1 MPKPDIR
8 RYTLEQIREMNRNGE
23 AQPTPPDAPLYALS
37 EREQEAFREGKP
49 LTLKDP
55 RSIIVELE
63 LKPETLR
70 AFERAKDPS
79 AAMAKVLDEAA
90 RKAS

>member
-23 AQPTPPDAPLYALS
+23 ARPTSPDAPLYALG

-49 LTLKDP
+49 LTLGDA

-63 LKPETLR
+63 LKPETFT
-70 AFERAKDPS
+70 AFERAKDPR
-79 AAMAKVLDEAA
+79 AATAKILDEAA
-90 RKAS
+90 SKVS